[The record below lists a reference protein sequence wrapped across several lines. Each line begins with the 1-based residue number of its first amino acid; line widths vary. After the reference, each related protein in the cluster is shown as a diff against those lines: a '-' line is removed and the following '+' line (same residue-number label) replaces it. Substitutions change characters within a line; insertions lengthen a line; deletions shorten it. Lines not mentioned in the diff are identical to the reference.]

1 MSDRKEKKHK
11 KKKHKKEKKPRL
23 HERVGYTDDDNP
35 FGDRDLGAA
44 FVWKKK
50 EDQSRKKKRPPPSR
64 DEEDRIEEIEKVRR
78 RRDARE
84 AELAEMERLRDE
96 ERRLRDAEQFEDWQ
110 AKEEDFH
117 RDQTRLRSLLRLA
130 GGRSRPVDR
139 LARNVLLVE
148 LGEKAMKGDED
159 DYSAAQRC
167 EGDAL
172 RALADL
178 DVEVQPPAR
187 VLEGLSRGQ
196 LEEISTDAREYAA
209 REGSDGKWRDFWR
222 ALLVLIDDALEG
234 SDGRALGA
242 VSSDVQSLLRGK
254 TRDELE
260 RTALQ
265 ARQRAEVA
273 QDDSYWRAVARAA
286 DRAAATRTL
295 DDAHRELLQRQLVI
309 LKWRTEKLRQDPEA
323 ANRLRRQDAP
333 AVVQGDIDEAGDEL
347 RAREASRGFADDEEQ
362 MLASSEVETKD
373 VSGLRKPRYLN
384 RIKTGYE
391 RNKDNQAHYTPEEPP
406 AKTVQGYKFNIF
418 YPDLV
423 DPSKPPIYKLEACPG
438 SDDFAILR
446 FKAGPPY
453 RDVAFKIVNQ
463 QWESQPKRGF
473 RCVFERGI
481 LTLAFN
487 FKRWRY
493 RR

>member
-1 MSDRKEKKHK
+1 MSDHKKEKK
-11 KKKHKKEKKPRL
+11 KKKHKKDRKPRL

-35 FGDRDLGAA
+35 FGDRDLGAS

-50 EDQSRKKKRPPPSR
+50 DDKKKKRPAPAR

-110 AKEEDFH
+110 SKEEEFH
-117 RDQTRLRSLLRLA
+117 QDQTRLRSLLRLA

-139 LARNVLLVE
+139 LARNVILVE
-148 LGEKAMKGDED
+148 LGEAAMRVTGESKDNT
-159 DYSAAQRC
+159 AAQRC

-172 RALADL
+172 QALADL
-178 DVEVQPPAR
+178 DVEVQPPPK
-187 VLEGLSRGQ
+187 VLEGLSPGQ
-196 LEEISTDAREYAA
+196 LSEISRDAKEYAA
-209 REGSDGKWRDFWR
+209 REEGSTGAWRDFWR
-222 ALLVLIDDALEG
+222 ALLMLIDDALEG
-234 SDGRALGA
+234 ADARALGS
-242 VSSDVQSLLRGK
+242 VSADVQALLRGK
-254 TRDELE
+254 TRAELE
-260 RTALQ
+260 ETAAS
-265 ARQRAEVA
+265 ARARAEAA
-273 QDDSYWRAVARAA
+273 QDDAYWRAVARAA
-286 DRAAATRTL
+286 DVAAATKTL
-295 DDAHRELLQRQLVI
+295 EDAHRDLLQRQLVI
-309 LKWRTEKLRQDPEA
+309 LRWRTEKLRDDPEA
-323 ANRLRRQDAP
+323 AARLRRP
-333 AVVQGDIDEAGDEL
+333 AETKMDGEAADSVGDQL
-347 RAREASRGFADDEEQ
+347 RAREAARGFADDEEQ
-362 MLASSEVETKD
+362 MLETAEVETRD
-373 VSGLRKPRYLN
+373 VDGLRKPRYLN

-391 RNKDNQAHYTPEEPP
+391 WNKYNQAHYTPEEPP
-406 AKTVQGYKFNIF
+406 PKTVQGYKFNIF

-423 DPSKPPIYKLEACPG
+423 DATQPPIYKLEACPG
-438 SDDFAILR
+438 EDDFAILR

-453 RDVAFKIVNQ
+453 RDVAFKLVNQ

-473 RCVFERGI
+473 RCVWERGI